1 MTRVRLKGL
10 NSIRKRLADGSTVT
24 YWYAWKGGP
33 RLPGAP
39 GSPEF
44 VAAFAAAH
52 EARKI
57 PTGEDLRSLVGL
69 YRAAPEFTGLADA
82 TRKVWLRWLDRIAE
96 VEGELA
102 IGGLPLAALDDR
114 RVRADILAWRDQWAH
129 QPRTADY
136 AMQVLSRVL
145 SWGMD
150 RGILAL
156 NAAAGVSQLYKGNR
170 ADQIWTDAEVAAF
183 VAAAPSPEVGFI
195 IRLACVTGL
204 RREDLAALAW
214 SHIGDVAIVK
224 PTSKSRGHRKGQK
237 SAIIPLLPETKAL
250 LNEIREQQLS
260 RHTELTTAARR
271 KGKAPPPM
279 PLTVLSNTRGRPW
292 KVTGLDSAVQDGK
305 AATTPPIDKHL
316 HDTRGTFGTRLRIKG
331 RLTASEIADVLG
343 WEEERA
349 ERLLA
354 VYVDRDDIVRSI
366 AERISRNE
374 AGT

>member
-33 RLPGAP
+33 RLTGSP

-44 VAAFAAAH
+44 LAGFNAAH
-52 EARKI
+52 AERKK
-57 PTGEDLRSLVGL
+57 PTGEDLRALVSL
-69 YRAAPEFTGLADA
+69 YRASPEFTGLADA
-82 TRKVWLRWLDRIAE
+82 TRKVWTRWLDLISDKD
-96 VEGELA
+96 GEYA
-102 IGGLPLAALDDR
+102 IGGLPWAALDDR

-136 AMQVLSRVL
+136 AMQVVSRVL

-150 RGILAL
+150 RGLLAL

-170 ADQIWTDAEVAAF
+170 ADQIWTDDEVKAF
-183 VAAAPSPEVGFI
+183 VDAASSPEVGFI
-195 IRLACVTGL
+195 VRLACVTGL

-214 SHIGDVAIVK
+214 SHVGDVAIIK
-224 PTSKSRGHRKGQK
+224 PTSKSRGAK
-237 SAIIPLLPETKAL
+237 SAVIPVLPETKSL
-250 LNEIREQQLS
+250 LSEIREQQRL
-260 RHTELTTAARR
+260 RQAELADAAVR
-271 KGKAPPPM
+271 KGRPAPVE

-305 AATTPPIDKHL
+305 AAVKPPIEKHL
-316 HDTRGTFGTRLRIKG
+316 HDTRGTFGTRLRMKA

-343 WEEERA
+343 WDEERA

-354 VYVDRDDIVRSI
+354 VYVDRDAVVREI
-366 AERISRNE
+366 ADRIARNE
-374 AGT
+374 SGT

>member
-10 NSIRKRLADGSTVT
+10 NSIRKRLADGSTAT

-44 VAAFAAAH
+44 VAAFVAAH
-52 EARKI
+52 EARKT
-57 PTGEDLRSLVGL
+57 PTGDDLRTLVNQ
-69 YRAAPEFTGLADA
+69 YRGSPEFTGLADA

-96 VEGELA
+96 TEGDLA

-129 QPRTADY
+129 QARTADY

-145 SWGMD
+145 SWGME
-150 RGILAL
+150 RGLLAL

-170 ADQIWTDAEVAAF
+170 ADQIWTDAEIAAF

-214 SHIGDVAIVK
+214 SHVGDVAIVK
-224 PTSKSRGHRKGQK
+224 PTSKSRGQK
-237 SAIIPLLPETKAL
+237 SAIIPLLPETTAL
-250 LNEIREQQLS
+250 LSEIREQQLL
-260 RHTELTTAARR
+260 RHTDLSEAARR
-271 KGKAPPPM
+271 KGKPAPPM

-292 KVTGLDSAVQDGK
+292 KVTGLDSAVQDTK
-305 AATTPPIDKHL
+305 AAATPPIDKHL
-316 HDTRGTFGTRLRIKG
+316 HDTRGTFGTRLRKNA
-331 RLTASEIADVLG
+331 RLRASEIADVLG
-343 WEEERA
+343 WEEDRA

>member
-33 RLPGAP
+33 RLTGSP

-44 VAAFAAAH
+44 LAAFNAAH
-52 EARKI
+52 ADRKK
-57 PTGEDLRSLVGL
+57 PTGETLRTLVSL
-69 YRAAPEFTGLADA
+69 YRASPEFTGLADA
-82 TRKVWLRWLDRIAE
+82 TRKVWLRWLDLICQT
-96 VEGELA
+96 EGALA
-102 IGGLPLAALDDR
+102 IGDLPWAALDDR

-145 SWGMD
+145 GWSVD
-150 RGILAL
+150 RGLLAL

-170 ADQIWTDAEVAAF
+170 ADQIWTDEEIAAF
-183 VAAAPSPEVGFI
+183 VSAAPSPEVGFI

-204 RREDLAALAW
+204 RREDLASLAW
-214 SHIGDVAIVK
+214 SHVGAVAIVK
-224 PTSKSRGHRKGQK
+224 PTSKSRGIR
-237 SAIIPLLPETKAL
+237 SAVVPVLPETTAL
-250 LNEIREQQLS
+250 LAEIRAQQLR
-260 RHTELTTAARR
+260 RHEELATVAAR
-271 KGKAPPPM
+271 KGRPAPVV

-292 KVTGLDSAVQDGK
+292 KVTGLDSAVQDAK
-305 AATTPPIDKHL
+305 AAANPPIDKHL
-316 HDTRGTFGTRLRIKG
+316 HDSRGTFGTRLRKKA

-343 WEEERA
+343 WDEDRA

-366 AERISRNE
+366 AERIARNE